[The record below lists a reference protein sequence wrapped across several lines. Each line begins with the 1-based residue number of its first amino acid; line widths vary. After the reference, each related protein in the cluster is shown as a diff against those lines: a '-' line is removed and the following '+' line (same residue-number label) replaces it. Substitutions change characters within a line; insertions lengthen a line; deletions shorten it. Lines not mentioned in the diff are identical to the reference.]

1 MASVIALHRTAAPAG
16 RRAAPRPAALRGFV
30 GRLRDAIA
38 GAIRRDLVRR
48 ELLRLSDRQL
58 RDIGLE
64 RRDLLGLADIHLAA
78 LAQVSRT
85 GTGLPHAPGL

>member
-1 MASVIALHRTAAPAG
+1 MASVIALHRTAASAG
-16 RRAAPRPAALRGFV
+16 HRTAPRLVPRGFV

-38 GAIRRDLVRR
+38 GAIRRDHVRR

-64 RRDLLGLADIHLAA
+64 RHDLLRPGDVHLAA
-78 LAQVSRT
+78 PAQTFGAGKSLLHV
-85 GTGLPHAPGL
+85 PGL

>member
-16 RRAAPRPAALRGFV
+16 RRAAPRPALRGFV
-30 GRLRDAIA
+30 GRLREAIA

-64 RRDLLGLADIHLAA
+64 RHDLLGPADVHLAA
-78 LAQVSRT
+78 VAQAT
-85 GTGLPHAPGL
+85 GTGTSLLHLPGL

>member
-16 RRAAPRPAALRGFV
+16 RRTAPRPALRGFV

-38 GAIRRDLVRR
+38 GAIRRGRVRR

-64 RRDLLGLADIHLAA
+64 RSDLLGLEGVYLAA
-78 LAQVSRT
+78 LAQATRA
-85 GTGLPHAPGL
+85 GTNLPHVPGL

>member
-16 RRAAPRPAALRGFV
+16 RRAAPRPTVRGFI

-64 RRDLLGLADIHLAA
+64 RRDLLGPADVHLAA
-78 LAQVSRT
+78 LAQASRA
-85 GTGLPHAPGL
+85 GTSLFLVPGP

>member
-1 MASVIALHRTAAPAG
+1 MASVIALHRTTAPAG
-16 RRAAPRPAALRGFV
+16 RRAPPRPALRGFV

-48 ELLRLSDRQL
+48 ELFRLDDRQL

-64 RRDLLGLADIHLAA
+64 RRDLLGPADIYLAA
-78 LAQVSRT
+78 LAQASRT
-85 GTGLPHAPGL
+85 GTGLPHVPGL

>member
-16 RRAAPRPAALRGFV
+16 HRTAPRLVPRGFV

-64 RRDLLGLADIHLAA
+64 RHDLLRPADVRSPMAA
-78 LAQVSRT
+78 QAT
-85 GTGLPHAPGL
+85 GAGTSLLHVLGR